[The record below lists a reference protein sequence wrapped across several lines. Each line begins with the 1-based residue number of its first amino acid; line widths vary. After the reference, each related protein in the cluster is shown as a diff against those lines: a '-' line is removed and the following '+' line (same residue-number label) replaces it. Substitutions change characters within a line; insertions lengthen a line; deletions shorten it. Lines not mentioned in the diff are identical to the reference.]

1 MASSTAYATAAEVKS
16 EIGKTT
22 NNWDT
27 VLTNIVIPAA
37 SRAIDNYCNRKKD
50 GFVSA
55 SVATA
60 RLYTG
65 QGKPYL
71 FIDECTSITLVE
83 VKDSAT
89 DSTYQTWTSSDWI
102 AFTGDAIDPDFNTL
116 PYTAVMVDPTG
127 DYDIFPSGYFSTRRG
142 FKPEIET
149 KRGIPTVRITA
160 KWGYAVTVPSEIKQA
175 CIIQSARWFKR
186 GESSWADT
194 LASTEMGNLVFQLR
208 QPLDPDVRMILD
220 SGRFVNVGI
229 G

>member
-1 MASSTAYATAAEVKS
+1 MASTELYATKEEIKS
-16 EIGKTT
+16 AIGKTT
-22 NNWDT
+22 NSADFIIED
-27 VLTNIVIPAA
+27 VIIPAA

-71 FIDECTSITLVE
+71 FTDEFTSVTLVE

-89 DSTYQTWTSSDWI
+89 DTAYTSWTSTDWI
-102 AFTGDAIDPDFNTL
+102 AFSGEADYPEFNDL
-116 PYTAVMVDPTG
+116 PYTGIMVDPTG
-127 DYDIFPSGYFSTRRG
+127 TYDIFPSGYFSTRRG
-142 FKPEIET
+142 FKPEIEV
-149 KRGIPTVRITA
+149 KRGIPTVRVTA

-175 CIIQSARWFKR
+175 CVIQSARWFKR
-186 GESSWADT
+186 GESAWSDS
-194 LASTEMGNLVFQLR
+194 LASGELGQLMFLKK
-208 QPLDPDVRMILD
+208 LDPDIEMILVN
-220 SGRFVNVGI
+220 GRYVIPAI